1 MNLFMSRI
9 KDVSN
14 IKNFVDTIDEISS
27 DVDTNL
33 NTIKGNLTELG
44 ISSSTFNKTNL
55 INGLRNDPTI
65 APINTTDHK
74 GDVEKVDA
82 DSYVGMP
89 LNASLLKLGISGRD
103 PEDPATIITSNNN
116 SRTLTTDRTD
126 GNITTVKRWATRCAF
141 KFRSQDYG
149 YDRCVYEIPTQYLME
164 GCVGT
169 EGRHATTFSKY
180 PYPEEI
186 IMISADND
194 KNFIHFVNAQYLD
207 GHYNYYNGT
216 AYNLMIVKDRTN
228 WGVLDDAGTEFKKYI
243 SVYANNVE
251 DSLAFYIE
259 DNSGIG
265 YITFPMPDRSFGD
278 ELLNTLWDCKV
289 IWRSDAPDRDFNV
302 TVRGEYRE
310 EYVNEINPTWTQGT
324 MPSIRY
330 WQSVCYGNGKYVAV
344 ASNNSNV
351 MAYSTNGIS
360 WTQGNMPINRYWYS
374 VCYGNG
380 KFVAVSSGNNG
391 SNIMA
396 YSTDGI
402 SWTQSNMP
410 INEGWYSVCYGN
422 DKYVAISGSSV
433 MAYSTDG
440 ISWTQGNM
448 PINRYWYSVC
458 YGNGKFVAI
467 GNNTTTMAYSTDGI
481 SWTEG
486 NMPSSKNWYSVCY
499 GNDKYVAVTNGSNT
513 MAYSTDGISWTEGN
527 MPSSKNWYSVCYGND
542 KFVAI
547 ARKSN
552 TMAYSTDGI
561 SWTEGNMPSNRFWI
575 SACYG
580 NGKYVAISWGP
591 NGSNIVAYILASE
604 FDLLKFKE
612 STVSASSNQTL
623 HSVCYGDDKYVAIAN
638 GTNIMAYSTDGINWT
653 QGNMPSEQDWHSVC
667 YGNGKYVAVSYG
679 STISTTIMAYS
690 TDGISWTQ
698 GNMPSSQRWNSVCYG
713 NSRYVAI
720 AVSTN
725 IMAYSTD
732 GISWTQGTMPSNIMW
747 SSVCYGNGKYV
758 AVATNTSIMAYS
770 TDGISWTQ
778 GNMPSAMKW
787 VSVCYGNDKYVAVS
801 SLSSTTMAYSTDGIS
816 WTQGSMPSEQQWRSV
831 CYGNSKYVAIAT
843 NNSNIMA
850 YSTDGISWTQGN
862 MPSEQQWCSVCY
874 GNGKYVA
881 VANSNTKI
889 AYTLSDYLFHPLFDL
904 DKINGR
910 VVLTEESNTRLA
922 KIRDTFDNLLE
933 MSSKLIQ
940 VNHSTLTDYNNTKL
954 NLYQLPGYS
963 KSTEF
968 NTVSNSGVV
977 RKLIPWGDYYIYLGH
992 SVNTT
997 TIAALDKSLSII
1009 PDSAESTRISSNK
1022 NMYIDGITIKENTP
1036 NIISFDTVNFDI
1048 NVSGYLISYILHCSY
1063 IKDST
1068 TGEIS
1073 LDNII
1078 SDTKQHTIMYP
1089 NRICQIDNDK
1099 YLIFTDTSAALA
1111 TITEHETSGGDTVT
1125 IQENYGTKVK
1135 SSLLTHYGMVSIPN
1149 NAATIEANTNIS
1161 FSDCGDEIISSIQSG
1176 NLYSYDDQSQYS
1188 DDVTGYEAND
1198 EGKALTAF
1206 DTAVFTTNTG
1216 KDLLLRAKLKFT
1228 FTSDFTLA

>member
-1 MNLFMSRI
+1 MSRI
-9 KDVSN
+9 KNVSN
-14 IKNFVDTIDEISS
+14 IKNFVDTIDGISS
-27 DVDTNL
+27 NVDTNL

-44 ISSSTFNKTNL
+44 ISSSAFNKTNL

-89 LNASLLKLGISGRD
+89 LNASLLKLGVSGRD

-126 GNITTVKRWATRCAF
+126 GNTATVKRWATRCAF

-164 GCVGT
+164 GFVGT

-228 WGVLDDAGTEFKKYI
+228 WGVLDDSGNEFKKYI

-289 IWRSDAPDRDFNV
+289 IWRSDTPDRDFNI
-302 TVRGEYRE
+302 TVEGEYRE
-310 EYVNEINPTWTQGT
+310 EYVNEIIPTWTQGT
-324 MPSIRY
+324 LPRRVPGN
-330 WQSVCYGNGKYVAV
+330 SVCYGNGKYVAV
-344 ASNNSNV
+344 GGHSDTI
-351 MAYSTNGIS
+351 AYSTDGII
-360 WTQGNMPINRYWYS
+360 WTEGTLPISEWWNS

-380 KFVAVSSGNNG
+380 KFVAVGGIN
-391 SNIMA
+391 SNIM
-396 YSTDGI
+396 
-402 SWTQSNMP
+402 
-410 INEGWYSVCYGN
+410 V
-422 DKYVAISGSSV
+422 
-433 MAYSTDG
+433 YSTDG
-440 ISWTQGNM
+440 ISWTQGSM
-448 PINRYWYSVC
+448 PISGSWNSVC
-458 YGNGKFVAI
+458 YGNDKFVAVT
-467 GNNTTTMAYSTDGI
+467 GDTRFSTNMAYSTDGI

-486 NMPSSKNWYSVCY
+486 TMPGSEEWDSVCY
-499 GNDKYVAVTNGSNT
+499 GNSKYVAVADGPTN
-513 MAYSTDGISWTEGN
+513 
-527 MPSSKNWYSVCYGND
+527 
-542 KFVAI
+542 
-547 ARKSN
+547 
-552 TMAYSTDGI
+552 
-561 SWTEGNMPSNRFWI
+561 
-575 SACYG
+575 
-580 NGKYVAISWGP
+580 
-591 NGSNIVAYILASE
+591 
-604 FDLLKFKE
+604 
-612 STVSASSNQTL
+612 
-623 HSVCYGDDKYVAIAN
+623 
-638 GTNIMAYSTDGINWT
+638 
-653 QGNMPSEQDWHSVC
+653 
-667 YGNGKYVAVSYG
+667 
-679 STISTTIMAYS
+679 IMAYS

-698 GNMPSSQRWNSVCYG
+698 GNMPSSQRWDSVCYG

-720 AVSTN
+720 PFHISGGT

-732 GISWTQGTMPSNIMW
+732 GINWTEGNMPSSQRW
-747 SSVCYGNGKYV
+747 QSVCYGNGKFV
-758 AVATNTSIMAYS
+758 AVADS
-770 TDGISWTQ
+770 
-778 GNMPSAMKW
+778 
-787 VSVCYGNDKYVAVS
+787 
-801 SLSSTTMAYSTDGIS
+801 
-816 WTQGSMPSEQQWRSV
+816 
-831 CYGNSKYVAIAT
+831 
-843 NNSNIMA
+843 SNIMA

-862 MPSEQQWCSVCY
+862 MPSSEDWESVCYGNGKFVAVAGYSNIMAYLLDSEFELLKFKEGSVSASSSQNWMSVCYGNGKYIAVASSTNIMAYSTDGISWTQGNMPNNSYWNSVCY

-881 VANSNTKI
+881 VSRGRTNIMAYSTDGISWTEGTMPGNQEWNSVCYGKDKFVAVISGRPSNIMAYSTDGISWTQGNMPSDQSWESVCYGNGKYVAIATNRTNIMAYSTDGISWTQGNMPSNQSWMSVCYGNDKFVAVNNSSTIMAYSTDGISWTEGTMPSSSNWSEVCYGNGKYVAISGGYSTTNIMAYSTDGINWTEGNMPSSQNWMSVCYGNAKYVAVARNTNI
-889 AYTLSDYLFHPLFDL
+889 CYALSDYLFHPLFDI

-910 VVLTEESNTRLA
+910 TILTEESNTRLA

-933 MSSKLIQ
+933 MSGKLTQ
-940 VNHSTLTDYNNTKL
+940 VNHSTLTNQNNTKL
-954 NLYQLPGYS
+954 NLYQLPEYS

-968 NTVSNSGVV
+968 NIEPNGVLY
-977 RKLIPWGDYYIYLGH
+977 KLIPWGDYYICIA
-992 SVNTT
+992 TT
-997 TIAALDKSLSII
+997 ETNYTIKILDKSLSSTI
-1009 PDSAESTRISSNK
+1009 DSYSNSHLSGITSIYLGGTTITESTPYRISFSIIIFYNGT
-1022 NMYIDGITIKENTP
+1022 DGQYRWNRIYNT
-1036 NIISFDTVNFDI
+1036 FV
-1048 NVSGYLISYILHCSY
+1048 
-1063 IKDST
+1063 KDPE
-1068 TGEIS
+1068 TGEITRDTGNS
-1073 LDNII
+1073 GSTDGLVNNTKII
-1078 SDTKQHTIMYP
+1078 
-1089 NRICQIDNDK
+1089 NAVCQIANDK
-1099 YLIFTDTSAALA
+1099 YLVFTDTGVDLA
-1111 TITEHETSGGDTVT
+1111 TIGDTVT

-1161 FSDCGDEIISSIQSG
+1161 FSDCGDVILGSIQDG
-1176 NLYSYDDQSQYS
+1176 NLYSYDDQTQYS

-1198 EGKALTAF
+1198 EGKALAAF
-1206 DTAVFTTNTG
+1206 DTGVFTTSTG

>member
-1 MNLFMSRI
+1 MSRI

-44 ISSSTFNKTNL
+44 ISSSAFNKTNL

-74 GDVEKVDA
+74 GDVEKVDGNNF
-82 DSYVGMP
+82 YVGMP
-89 LNASLLKLGISGRD
+89 LNASLLKRGVSGRD
-103 PEDPATIITSNNN
+103 PEDPATTITSNNN

-126 GNITTVKRWATRCAF
+126 GNTTTVKRWATRCAF

-289 IWRSDAPDRDFNV
+289 IWRSDAPNRDFNV
-302 TVRGEYRE
+302 TVEGEYRE
-310 EYVNEINPTWTQGT
+310 EYVNEIDPTWSQGT
-324 MPSIRY
+324 MPSNQQWR
-330 WQSVCYGNGKYVAV
+330 
-344 ASNNSNV
+344 
-351 MAYSTNGIS
+351 
-360 WTQGNMPINRYWYS
+360 
-374 VCYGNG
+374 
-380 KFVAVSSGNNG
+380 
-391 SNIMA
+391 
-396 YSTDGI
+396 
-402 SWTQSNMP
+402 
-410 INEGWYSVCYGN
+410 SVCYGN
-422 DKYVAISGSSV
+422 DKFIAVAYNSNT

-448 PINRYWYSVC
+448 PSNQQWTLVC
-458 YGNGKFVAI
+458 YGNGKFVAVAQST
-467 GNNTTTMAYSTDGI
+467 NNIAYSTDGI

-486 NMPSSKNWYSVCY
+486 HMPSDQNWYSVCY
-499 GNDKYVAVTNGSNT
+499 GNDKFVAVAGSIRITNIMAYSTDGISWTRGNMPSSQDWSSVCYGNGKFVAVAYNSNIMAYSFDGISWTQSNMPSSQDWSSVCYGNDKFVAVAYNTNT

-527 MPSSKNWYSVCYGND
+527 MPSSRHWSSVCYGNGKFVAVAYNSNIMAYSFDGINWTQGNMPSDQNWYSVCYGND
-542 KFVAI
+542 KFVAVGNFNI
-547 ARKSN
+547 
-552 TMAYSTDGI
+552 MAYLPD
-561 SWTEGNMPSNRFWI
+561 
-575 SACYG
+575 
-580 NGKYVAISWGP
+580 
-591 NGSNIVAYILASE
+591 SE
-604 FDLLKFKE
+604 FEPLKFKE
-612 STVSASSNQTL
+612 SSVSASGSK
-623 HSVCYGDDKYVAIAN
+623 SW
-638 GTNIMAYSTDGINWT
+638 S
-653 QGNMPSEQDWHSVC
+653 SVC
-667 YGNGKYVAVSYG
+667 YGNGKFVAVG
-679 STISTTIMAYS
+679 NNTTMAYS

-698 GNMPSSQRWNSVCYG
+698 GNMPNSQNWNSVCYG
-713 NSRYVAI
+713 NGKYVA
-720 AVSTN
+720 VCNSN
-725 IMAYSTD
+725 IMAYSFD
-732 GISWTQGTMPSNIMW
+732 GVTWNQGNMPSTLNW
-747 SSVCYGNGKYV
+747 FSVCYGNGKYV
-758 AVATNTSIMAYS
+758 AVAYGNGTIAYS

-778 GNMPSAMKW
+778 GNMPNSQNWK
-787 VSVCYGNDKYVAVS
+787 SVCYGNSKFVAVVYGNG
-801 SLSSTTMAYSTDGIS
+801 TMAYSTDGIS
-816 WTQGSMPSEQQWRSV
+816 WSQGNMPSNQRWQSI
-831 CYGNSKYVAIAT
+831 CYGNDKFVAIAYGNT
-843 NNSNIMA
+843 TIMA
-850 YSTDGISWTQGN
+850 YSTDGINWTQGTL
-862 MPSEQQWCSVCY
+862 PRSLWWQSVCY

-881 VANSNTKI
+881 VANDSNIMVYSIDGISWTQGNMPSSAYWSAVCYGNGKFVAIASNSKI
-889 AYTLSDYLFHPLFDL
+889 AYALSDYLFHPLFDL

-922 KIRDTFDNLLE
+922 RIRDTFDNFLE
-933 MSSKLIQ
+933 MSAKLTQ
-940 VNHSTLTDYNNTKL
+940 VNYSTLTDYNNSKL
-954 NLYQLPGYS
+954 NLYQLPEYNKYLSVPG
-963 KSTEF
+963 F
-968 NTVSNSGVV
+968 GGGMD
-977 RKLIPWGDYYIYLGH
+977 KLISWNDYYIYLGYNPNENGL
-992 SVNTT
+992 NTT
-997 TIAALDKSLSII
+997 VLNKSLSIALDASI
-1009 PDSAESTRISSNK
+1009 YPTDFNTDTDCV
-1022 NMYIDGITIKENTP
+1022 YFGGITINENTP
-1036 NIISFDTVNFDI
+1036 TKFSFDFIEFGNNI
-1048 NVSGYLISYILHCSY
+1048 NGQWEYNVIHITYA
-1063 IKDST
+1063 KDSE
-1068 TGEIS
+1068 TGELTYS
-1073 LDNII
+1073 LLPAPDR
-1078 SDTKQHTIMYP
+1078 DTVSTKVITGA
-1089 NRICQIDNDK
+1089 CQITNDK
-1099 YLIFTDTSAALA
+1099 YLVFSDTSADLV
-1111 TITEHETSGGDTVT
+1111 TVGDTVT
-1125 IQENYGTKVK
+1125 VQQNYGTKVK

-1161 FSDCGDEIISSIQSG
+1161 FSDCGDEILGSIQSG
-1176 NLYSYDDQSQYS
+1176 NLYSYDDQSRYS

-1206 DTAVFTTNTG
+1206 DTGVFTTSTG

>member
-1 MNLFMSRI
+1 MSRI

-44 ISSSTFNKTNL
+44 ISSSAFNKTNL

-89 LNASLLKLGISGRD
+89 LNASLLKLGVSGRD
-103 PEDPATIITSNNN
+103 PEDPATTITSNNN
-116 SRTLTTDRTD
+116 SRTLTTDRKDQDTSV
-126 GNITTVKRWATRCAF
+126 VKRWATRCAF

-251 DSLAFYIE
+251 NSLAFYIE
-259 DNSGIG
+259 DSSGIG

-302 TVRGEYRE
+302 TVEGEYRE
-310 EYVNEINPTWTQGT
+310 EYVNEINWTEGT
-324 MPSIRY
+324 MPSSQS

-344 ASNNSNV
+344 AG
-351 MAYSTNGIS
+351 T
-360 WTQGNMPINRYWYS
+360 T
-374 VCYGNG
+374 
-380 KFVAVSSGNNG
+380 
-391 SNIMA
+391 NIMA

-402 SWTQSNMP
+402 SWTEGNMP
-410 INEGWYSVCYGN
+410 IKQAWNSVCYGN
-422 DKYVAISGSSV
+422 GKFVAISDRAASSNVMAYSTDGISWTRGTLPSSEDWTSLCYGNGKYVAIAYGSNVMAYSTDGISWIQGTMPISEDWTSLCYGNGKYVAIARGRANNV

-440 ISWTQGNM
+440 ISWTQGRM
-448 PINRYWYSVC
+448 PSEDYWNSAC
-458 YGNGKFVAI
+458 YGNGKYVAI
-467 GNNTTTMAYSTDGI
+467 TYDTMAYSTDGI

-486 NMPSSKNWYSVCY
+486 NMPSSKQWYSVCY
-499 GNDKYVAVTNGSNT
+499 GNG
-513 MAYSTDGISWTEGN
+513 
-527 MPSSKNWYSVCYGND
+527 
-542 KFVAI
+542 KFVAV
-547 ARKSN
+547 AKPSN
-552 TMAYSTDGI
+552 IFAYSTDGI
-561 SWTEGNMPSNRFWI
+561 SWTEGNMPSNKYWE
-575 SACYG
+575 SVCYG
-580 NGKYVAISWGP
+580 NDKYVAVASGTT
-591 NGSNIVAYILASE
+591 NIMAYILDSD
-604 FDLLKFKE
+604 FSLLKFKE
-612 STVSASSNQTL
+612 SSVSVSGSL
-623 HSVCYGDDKYVAIAN
+623 EWYSVCYGNDKFVAVATYSSN
-638 GTNIMAYSTDGINWT
+638 MAYSTDGISWT
-653 QGNMPSEQDWHSVC
+653 EGTMPSSVSWSSVC
-667 YGNGKYVAVSYG
+667 YGNGKYVAVARNTNTMAYSTDGIKWTEGNMPSSQEWLSICYG
-679 STISTTIMAYS
+679 NDKFVAIIYNSNIMAYS
-690 TDGISWTQ
+690 TDGISWTEGTMPSKQNWRSLCYGNGKFIATSNATAMAYSTDGIKWTQ
-698 GNMPSSQRWNSVCYG
+698 GNMPSSQIWYSVCYG
-713 NSRYVAI
+713 NNKYVAI
-720 AVSTN
+720 TQNTN
-725 IMAYSTD
+725 IMAYSTDGISWTEGTMPSKQNWRSLCYGNGKFIATSNATAMAYSTD
-732 GISWTQGTMPSNIMW
+732 GISWTQGTMPSR
-747 SSVCYGNGKYV
+747 
-758 AVATNTSIMAYS
+758 
-770 TDGISWTQ
+770 
-778 GNMPSAMKW
+778 
-787 VSVCYGNDKYVAVS
+787 
-801 SLSSTTMAYSTDGIS
+801 
-816 WTQGSMPSEQQWRSV
+816 QQWRSV
-831 CYGNSKYVAIAT
+831 CYGN
-843 NNSNIMA
+843 
-850 YSTDGISWTQGN
+850 
-862 MPSEQQWCSVCY
+862 
-874 GNGKYVA
+874 GKYIA
-881 VANSNTKI
+881 VGGNTKI

-910 VVLTEESNTRLA
+910 VVLTEEYNTRLA

-933 MSSKLIQ
+933 ISSKLTQ
-940 VNHSTLTDYNNTKL
+940 VNHSTLTDYNNSKL
-954 NLYQLPGYS
+954 NLYQLPGYN

-968 NTVSNSGVV
+968 NIEPNGVLY
-977 RKLIPWGDYYIYLGH
+977 KLISWSDCYICIASTELNY
-992 SVNTT
+992 
-997 TIAALDKSLSII
+997 TIKILDKSLSSTI
-1009 PDSAESTRISSNK
+1009 DSYSYSHLSDITSIYLGGTTITESTPYRISFSIIIFYNGTDGQYRWNK
-1022 NMYIDGITIKENTP
+1022 IYNTFVKDPETGGITR
-1036 NIISFDTVNFDI
+1036 DTGNSGSTDGLVNSTKTI
-1048 NVSGYLISYILHCSY
+1048 NAV
-1063 IKDST
+1063 
-1068 TGEIS
+1068 
-1073 LDNII
+1073 
-1078 SDTKQHTIMYP
+1078 
-1089 NRICQIDNDK
+1089 CQIANDK
-1099 YLIFTDTSAALA
+1099 YLVFTDTGADLA
-1111 TITEHETSGGDTVT
+1111 TIGDTVT

-1161 FSDCGDEIISSIQSG
+1161 FSNCGDEIFSSIQSG
-1176 NLYSYDDQSQYS
+1176 NLHSYDDQTQYS

-1198 EGKALTAF
+1198 KGKALTAF
-1206 DTAVFTTNTG
+1206 DTGVFTTSTG

>member
-1 MNLFMSRI
+1 MNLFMSSI

-65 APINTTDHK
+65 APINTTDNK

-89 LNASLLKLGISGRD
+89 LNASLLKLGVSGRD
-103 PEDPATIITSNNN
+103 PEDPATIITSDNN

-126 GNITTVKRWATRCAF
+126 GNTTTVKRWATRCAF

-164 GCVGT
+164 GFVGT

-289 IWRSDAPDRDFNV
+289 IWRSDTPDRDFNIRV
-302 TVRGEYRE
+302 EGEYRE
-310 EYVNEINPTWTQGT
+310 EYINEITCKANMPSSQRWQSVCYGNGKFVAVASYTTTMAYSTDGINWTQGN
-324 MPSIRY
+324 MPSSKS
-330 WQSVCYGNGKYVAV
+330 WNSVCYGNGKYVAV
-344 ASNNSNV
+344 ANTFNS
-351 MAYSTNGIS
+351 TD
-360 WTQGNMPINRYWYS
+360 
-374 VCYGNG
+374 
-380 KFVAVSSGNNG
+380 
-391 SNIMA
+391 IMA

-402 SWTQSNMP
+402 SWTQGTLPSRA
-410 INEGWYSVCYGN
+410 WYSVCYGN
-422 DKYVAISGSSV
+422 DKYVVISFG
-433 MAYSTDG
+433 G
-440 ISWTQGNM
+440 ITSN
-448 PINRYWYSVC
+448 I
-458 YGNGKFVAI
+458 
-467 GNNTTTMAYSTDGI
+467 MAYSTDGI

-486 NMPSSKNWYSVCY
+486 NMPSKKDWRSVCYGNGKFVAVAWKTTTMAYSADGISWTEGTMPIDAAWHSVCYGNGKYVAINQYINNSNPSNIMAYSTDGISWNEGTMPSSKNWNSVCY
-499 GNDKYVAVTNGSNT
+499 GNDKFVAISGSNNT
-513 MAYSTDGISWTEGN
+513 MAYSTDGISWTEGG
-527 MPSSKNWYSVCYGND
+527 MPDSGWQSV
-542 KFVAI
+542 
-547 ARKSN
+547 
-552 TMAYSTDGI
+552 
-561 SWTEGNMPSNRFWI
+561 
-575 SACYG
+575 CYG
-580 NGKYVAISWGP
+580 NGKYVAVAY
-591 NGSNIVAYILASE
+591 NSNIMAYLPDSGFE
-604 FDLLKFKE
+604 LLKFKE
-612 STVSASSNQTL
+612 SITSTSIAKTL
-623 HSVCYGDDKYVAIAN
+623 QSVCYGNDKYVAVAEN
-638 GTNIMAYSTDGINWT
+638 TNIMAYSTDGINWT
-653 QGNMPSEQDWHSVC
+653 VSNMPSSQRWTSVCYGNDKFVAIINSIKSNIMAYSTDGISWIEGNMPIIREWNSVCYGNGKYVAVGSHSSNMVYSTDGISWTEGTLPSDQQWHSVC
-667 YGNGKYVAVSYG
+667 YGNGKYVAVAEN
-679 STISTTIMAYS
+679 TNIMAYS

-698 GNMPSSQRWNSVCYG
+698 GNMPSSQYWE
-713 NSRYVAI
+713 
-720 AVSTN
+720 
-725 IMAYSTD
+725 
-732 GISWTQGTMPSNIMW
+732 
-747 SSVCYGNGKYV
+747 SVCYGNGKYV
-758 AVATNTSIMAYS
+758 AVAYDSNIFAYS

-778 GNMPSAMKW
+778 GNMPSSQEW
-787 VSVCYGNDKYVAVS
+787 HSVCYGNDKFVAVVR
-801 SLSSTTMAYSTDGIS
+801 SLFVPG
-816 WTQGSMPSEQQWRSV
+816 
-831 CYGNSKYVAIAT
+831 
-843 NNSNIMA
+843 SNIMA

-862 MPSEQQWCSVCY
+862 LPSSQKWSSVCY
-874 GNGKYVA
+874 GNGKYV
-881 VANSNTKI
+881 VVDNTI
-889 AYTLSDYLFHPLFDL
+889 QICYALSDYLFHPLFDL

-910 VVLTEESNTRLA
+910 VVLIEEYNTRLA

-933 MSSKLIQ
+933 MSSKLTQI
-940 VNHSTLTDYNNTKL
+940 NHSTLTDYNNSKL
-954 NLYQLPGYS
+954 NLYQLPGYN

-968 NTVSNSGVV
+968 NIEPNGILY
-977 RKLIPWGDYYIYLGH
+977 KLIPWGDYYICIA
-992 SVNTT
+992 NTET
-997 TIAALDKSLSII
+997 NYTIKILDKSLSSTI
-1009 PDSAESTRISSNK
+1009 DSYSNSHLS
-1022 NMYIDGITIKENTP
+1022 GITSMYLGGTTITENTP
-1036 NIISFDTVNFDI
+1036 YRISFSIIIFYNGTEGQYRWNKIYNTFV
-1048 NVSGYLISYILHCSY
+1048 
-1063 IKDST
+1063 KDPE
-1068 TGEIS
+1068 TGEITR
-1073 LDNII
+1073 
-1078 SDTKQHTIMYP
+1078 DTGNSGSTDGLVASAKTI
-1089 NRICQIDNDK
+1089 NTVCQIANDK
-1099 YLIFTDTSAALA
+1099 YLVFTDTGADLA
-1111 TITEHETSGGDTVT
+1111 TIGDTVT

-1161 FSDCGDEIISSIQSG
+1161 FSDCGDEILGSIQSG
-1176 NLYSYDDQSQYS
+1176 NLYSYDDQTQYS

-1198 EGKALTAF
+1198 KGKALTAF
-1206 DTAVFTTNTG
+1206 DTGVFTTSTG

>member
-1 MNLFMSRI
+1 MSRI

-14 IKNFVDTIDEISS
+14 IKNFVDTVDGISS

-44 ISSSTFNKTNL
+44 ISSSAFNKTNL

-65 APINTTDHK
+65 APINTTDNK
-74 GDVEKVDA
+74 GDVEKISGNDY
-82 DSYVGMP
+82 YVGMP
-89 LNASLLKLGISGRD
+89 LNASLLKLGVSGRD
-103 PEDPATIITSNNN
+103 PEDPATTITSNNN

-126 GNITTVKRWATRCAF
+126 GIITTVKRWATRCAF

-207 GHYNYYNGT
+207 GHYNYYNGN

-228 WGVLDDAGTEFKKYI
+228 WGVLNDAGTEFKKYI

-259 DNSGIG
+259 DSSGTG

-289 IWRSDAPDRDFNV
+289 IWRGDAPDRDFNI
-302 TVRGEYRE
+302 TVEGEYRE

-324 MPSIRY
+324 MPSSQWWR
-330 WQSVCYGNGKYVAV
+330 
-344 ASNNSNV
+344 
-351 MAYSTNGIS
+351 
-360 WTQGNMPINRYWYS
+360 P

-380 KFVAVSSGNNG
+380 KFVAIADESNVMAYSTDGINWTQGTMPSSEAWRSVCYGKGKYVAVFDGG

-402 SWTQSNMP
+402 TWTQGNMPSYGLWISVCYGNGKFVAISINTGTMAYSTNGINWTQGNMP
-410 INEGWYSVCYGN
+410 IGTTSWYSVCYGN
-422 DKYVAISGSSV
+422 DKYVAIAINSNIMAYSTDGISWIKGNMPSSQQWYSVCYGNGKYVAVGSGTNGSNTNIMAYSTNGINWIQSNMPSSHQWYSV
-433 MAYSTDG
+433 CYGNGKYVAISYNSNIMAYSTDG

-448 PINRYWYSVC
+448 PSNQRWYSVC
-458 YGNGKFVAI
+458 YGNGKFVAVARTRNSNI
-467 GNNTTTMAYSTDGI
+467 MAYLPDSEFDLLKFKESI
-481 SWTEG
+481 VSV
-486 NMPSSKNWYSVCY
+486 SSNQILQSVCY
-499 GNDKYVAVTNGSNT
+499 GNDKYVAV
-513 MAYSTDGISWTEGN
+513 
-527 MPSSKNWYSVCYGND
+527 
-542 KFVAI
+542 AI
-547 ARKSN
+547 NS
-552 TMAYSTDGI
+552 
-561 SWTEGNMPSNRFWI
+561 
-575 SACYG
+575 
-580 NGKYVAISWGP
+580 
-591 NGSNIVAYILASE
+591 
-604 FDLLKFKE
+604 
-612 STVSASSNQTL
+612 
-623 HSVCYGDDKYVAIAN
+623 
-638 GTNIMAYSTDGINWT
+638 NIMAYSIDGINWT
-653 QGNMPSEQDWHSVC
+653 QGTLPSSENWNSVC
-667 YGNGKYVAVSYG
+667 YGNGKYVAVAN
-679 STISTTIMAYS
+679 TTNIMAYS

-698 GNMPSSQRWNSVCYG
+698 GNMPSSQRWYSVCYG
-713 NSRYVAI
+713 NNKYVAV
-720 AVSTN
+720 AQVTN

-732 GISWTQGTMPSNIMW
+732 GISWTEGTMPISENWI
-747 SSVCYGNGKYV
+747 SVCYGNGKYV
-758 AVATNTSIMAYS
+758 AIIHSNT
-770 TDGISWTQ
+770 
-778 GNMPSAMKW
+778 
-787 VSVCYGNDKYVAVS
+787 
-801 SLSSTTMAYSTDGIS
+801 TTMAYSTDGIS
-816 WTQGSMPSEQQWRSV
+816 WTEGNMPDNHHWISV
-831 CYGNSKYVAIAT
+831 CYGNGKFVAIAGP
-843 NNSNIMA
+843 SNIMV
-850 YSTDGISWTQGN
+850 YSTDGISWTQGT
-862 MPSEQQWCSVCY
+862 MPRNQQWRSVCY

-881 VANSNTKI
+881 VSYDYSNIMAYSTDGVDWTQGAMPSDQPWYLVCYGNGKYVAVGSNTKI
-889 AYTLSDYLFHPLFDL
+889 CYALSDYLFHPLFDF

-933 MSSKLIQ
+933 MSAKITQ
-940 VNHSTLTDYNNTKL
+940 VNYSTLTDYNNSKL
-954 NLYQLPGYS
+954 NLYQLPGYN

-968 NTVSNSGVV
+968 NIEPSGILY
-977 RKLIPWGDYYIYLGH
+977 RLIPWGDYYIYIA
-992 SVNTT
+992 NTET
-997 TIAALDKSLSII
+997 KYTIKILDKSLSSTI
-1009 PDSAESTRISSNK
+1009 DSYSNSHLSGITSI
-1022 NMYIDGITIKENTP
+1022 YLGGITITENTP
-1036 NIISFDTVNFDI
+1036 YRISFSIIIFYNGTEGQYRWNKIYNTFV
-1048 NVSGYLISYILHCSY
+1048 
-1063 IKDST
+1063 KDPE
-1068 TGEIS
+1068 TGEITRDTGNS
-1073 LDNII
+1073 GS
-1078 SDTKQHTIMYP
+1078 SDGLVNSTKTI
-1089 NRICQIDNDK
+1089 NAVCQIANDK
-1099 YLIFTDTSAALA
+1099 YLVFTDTGADLA
-1111 TITEHETSGGDTVT
+1111 TVGDTVI

-1161 FSDCGDEIISSIQSG
+1161 FSDCGDEILSSIQSG
-1176 NLYSYDDQSQYS
+1176 NLYSYDDQTQYS

-1206 DTAVFTTNTG
+1206 DTGVFTTSTG

>member
-1 MNLFMSRI
+1 MSRI

-14 IKNFVDTIDEISS
+14 IKNFVDTIDGISS

-44 ISSSTFNKTNL
+44 ISSSAFNKTNL
-55 INGLRNDPTI
+55 INGLRSDPTI

-89 LNASLLKLGISGRD
+89 LNASLLKLGVSGRD
-103 PEDPATIITSNNN
+103 PEDPATIITSDNN

-126 GNITTVKRWATRCAF
+126 GNTTIVKRWATRCAF

-164 GCVGT
+164 GFVGT
-169 EGRHATTFSKY
+169 EGRHTTTFSKY

-228 WGVLDDAGTEFKKYI
+228 WGVLDDSGNEFKKYV
-243 SVYANNVE
+243 SVYANNIE

-302 TVRGEYRE
+302 TVEGEYRE
-310 EYVNEINPTWTQGT
+310 EYVNEINCTQGT
-324 MPSIRY
+324 MPISEDWMSVCYGNDKFVAIAQMTTTMAYSTNGISWTQSSNMPSSRD
-330 WQSVCYGNGKYVAV
+330 WRSVCYGNGKYVAV
-344 ASNNSNV
+344 ANNRDI
-351 MAYSTNGIS
+351 MAYSTNGIN
-360 WTQGNMPINRYWYS
+360 WTQGNMPSRQGWWS

-380 KFVAVSSGNNG
+380 KFVAVAQSTNIMAYSTNGINWTQGNMPSSQEWQSVCYGNSKFVAVATSN

-396 YSTDGI
+396 YSTNGI
-402 SWTQSNMP
+402 NWTQGNMP
-410 INEGWYSVCYGN
+410 SKLDWYSVCYGN
-422 DKYVAISGSSV
+422 GKYVAVGRFSNIMAYSTNGINWTQGNMPSDDYWYSICYGNDKFV
-433 MAYSTDG
+433 AVAWLSNTMAYSTDG

-448 PINRYWYSVC
+448 PDSEYW
-458 YGNGKFVAI
+458 
-467 GNNTTTMAYSTDGI
+467 T
-481 SWTEG
+481 
-486 NMPSSKNWYSVCY
+486 SVCY
-499 GNDKYVAVTNGSNT
+499 GNDKYVAIAYNSNV
-513 MAYSTDGISWTEGN
+513 M
-527 MPSSKNWYSVCYGND
+527 
-542 KFVAI
+542 
-547 ARKSN
+547 
-552 TMAYSTDGI
+552 
-561 SWTEGNMPSNRFWI
+561 
-575 SACYG
+575 
-580 NGKYVAISWGP
+580 
-591 NGSNIVAYILASE
+591 AYILDSE
-604 FDLLKFKE
+604 FEPLKFKE
-612 STVSASSNQTL
+612 SSVSASSSQEW
-623 HSVCYGDDKYVAIAN
+623 V
-638 GTNIMAYSTDGINWT
+638 
-653 QGNMPSEQDWHSVC
+653 SVC
-667 YGNGKYVAVSYG
+667 YGNGKYVAVSHGSNTIAYSTDGISWNEGNMPSDQYWVSVCYG
-679 STISTTIMAYS
+679 NGKYVAIADSTTIMAYS

-698 GNMPSSQRWNSVCYG
+698 GNMPSSQPWY
-713 NSRYVAI
+713 
-720 AVSTN
+720 
-725 IMAYSTD
+725 
-732 GISWTQGTMPSNIMW
+732 
-747 SSVCYGNGKYV
+747 SVCYGNGKFV
-758 AVATNTSIMAYS
+758 AVANA
-770 TDGISWTQ
+770 
-778 GNMPSAMKW
+778 
-787 VSVCYGNDKYVAVS
+787 
-801 SLSSTTMAYSTDGIS
+801 
-816 WTQGSMPSEQQWRSV
+816 
-831 CYGNSKYVAIAT
+831 
-843 NNSNIMA
+843 SNIMA

-862 MPSEQQWCSVCY
+862 MPSSENWNSVCY

-881 VANSNTKI
+881 VADSATMAYSTDGISWTEGNMSSSRVWQSICYGNDKYVAIAGGSRNINIMAYSTNGINWTQGNIPSSQRWISVCYGNGKYVAVADNTNI
-889 AYTLSDYLFHPLFDL
+889 MAYSTNGINWTSGTIPSSQFWRSVCYGNGKYVAVARSTDIMAYALSDYLFHPLFDL

-910 VVLTEESNTRLA
+910 AVLTEESNTRLA

-933 MSSKLIQ
+933 MGAKLTQ

-968 NTVSNSGVV
+968 NIEPNGVLY
-977 RKLIPWGDYYIYLGH
+977 RLIPWGDCYICIA
-992 SVNTT
+992 NTET
-997 TIAALDKSLSII
+997 NYTIKILDKSLSSTI
-1009 PDSAESTRISSNK
+1009 DSYSNSHLS
-1022 NMYIDGITIKENTP
+1022 GITSIYLGGTTITENTP
-1036 NIISFDTVNFDI
+1036 YRFSFSIIIFYNGTDGQYRWNRIYNTFV
-1048 NVSGYLISYILHCSY
+1048 
-1063 IKDST
+1063 KDPE
-1068 TGEIS
+1068 TGEITR
-1073 LDNII
+1073 
-1078 SDTKQHTIMYP
+1078 DTGNSGSIDGLVASTKTI
-1089 NRICQIDNDK
+1089 NAVCQIANDK
-1099 YLIFTDTSAALA
+1099 YLVFTDTGADLA
-1111 TITEHETSGGDTVT
+1111 TVGDTVT

-1161 FSDCGDEIISSIQSG
+1161 FSDCGDEIFSSIQSG
-1176 NLYSYDDQSQYS
+1176 NLYSYDNQSQYS

-1206 DTAVFTTNTG
+1206 DTGVFTTSTG

>member
-1 MNLFMSRI
+1 MSRI

-44 ISSSTFNKTNL
+44 ISSSAFNKTNL

-89 LNASLLKLGISGRD
+89 LNASLLKLGVSGRD
-103 PEDPATIITSNNN
+103 PEDPATTITSNNN

-126 GNITTVKRWATRCAF
+126 GNTTTVKRWATRCAF

-164 GCVGT
+164 GFVGT

-259 DNSGIG
+259 DSSGIG
-265 YITFPMPDRSFGD
+265 YITFPMPDRSFGE
-278 ELLNTLWDCKV
+278 ELLNTLWDCKI
-289 IWRSDAPDRDFNV
+289 IWRSDASDRDFNI
-302 TVRGEYRE
+302 TVEGEYRE
-310 EYVNEINPTWTQGT
+310 EYVNEITWTESNMSSSQYWSSVCYGNDKFVAVSSNSSNIMAYSSDGISWTQGT
-324 MPSIRY
+324 MPSEQRWDSVCYGNNKYVSVVNNSNIMAYSTDGISWTQGTMSSRQIWY
-330 WQSVCYGNGKYVAV
+330 SVCYGNDKFVAVASGTTNMAYSSDGISWTKGTMPSNQTWYSVCYGNGKYVAV
-344 ASNNSNV
+344 A
-351 MAYSTNGIS
+351 
-360 WTQGNMPINRYWYS
+360 R
-374 VCYGNG
+374 
-380 KFVAVSSGNNG
+380 G

-402 SWTQSNMP
+402 SWTQGTLPNSQL
-410 INEGWYSVCYGN
+410 W
-422 DKYVAISGSSV
+422 
-433 MAYSTDG
+433 
-440 ISWTQGNM
+440 Q
-448 PINRYWYSVC
+448 SVC
-458 YGNGKFVAI
+458 YGNGKFVAVVGGYGGSNI
-467 GNNTTTMAYSTDGI
+467 MAYSTDGI
-481 SWTEG
+481 SW
-486 NMPSSKNWYSVCY
+486 SQ
-499 GNDKYVAVTNGSNT
+499 
-513 MAYSTDGISWTEGN
+513 
-527 MPSSKNWYSVCYGND
+527 
-542 KFVAI
+542 
-547 ARKSN
+547 
-552 TMAYSTDGI
+552 
-561 SWTEGNMPSNRFWI
+561 GNMPSNQEW
-575 SACYG
+575 
-580 NGKYVAISWGP
+580 N
-591 NGSNIVAYILASE
+591 
-604 FDLLKFKE
+604 
-612 STVSASSNQTL
+612 
-623 HSVCYGDDKYVAIAN
+623 
-638 GTNIMAYSTDGINWT
+638 
-653 QGNMPSEQDWHSVC
+653 SVC
-667 YGNGKYVAVSYG
+667 YGNGKYVA
-679 STISTTIMAYS
+679 IANNTTIMAYS

-698 GNMPSSQRWNSVCYG
+698 GNMPSNRDWESVCYG
-713 NSRYVAI
+713 NDKFVAIGWDTDAMAYIPDSEFTSLKFKESRAGVALDGQTLQSVCYGNCKYVAI
-720 AVSTN
+720 TN
-725 IMAYSTD
+725 NSRDMFYSTD
-732 GISWTQGTMPSNIMW
+732 GISWTQGNMSSSTTWTSVCYGNGKFVAICGSNIMAYSTDGINWTKDTMPSDQDWQSVCYGDGKYVAVSSVNIMAYSTDGINWTQGNMPSVGW

-758 AVATNTSIMAYS
+758 AVAYNFATMAYSTDGISWTEGYIPDSGWQSVCYGNGKYVAICSSNIMAYS
-770 TDGISWTQ
+770 TDGISWTE
-778 GNMPSAMKW
+778 GTMPSGQYWA
-787 VSVCYGNDKYVAVS
+787 SVCYGNGKYVAVS
-801 SLSSTTMAYSTDGIS
+801 HGGGLN
-816 WTQGSMPSEQQWRSV
+816 P
-831 CYGNSKYVAIAT
+831 
-843 NNSNIMA
+843 SNIMA

-862 MPSEQQWCSVCY
+862 MSSSTTWTSVCY
-874 GNGKYVA
+874 GDGKYVA
-881 VANSNTKI
+881 VGGNTKI
-889 AYTLSDYLFHPLFDL
+889 AYALSDYLFHPLFNL
-904 DKINGR
+904 NKINGR

-933 MSSKLIQ
+933 MSAKLTQ

-968 NTVSNSGVV
+968 NIEPDGVLY
-977 RKLIPWGDYYIYLGH
+977 KLIPWGDYYIC
-992 SVNTT
+992 
-997 TIAALDKSLSII
+997 IATSGINCIIKILDKSLSTSIASYPNSRASGI
-1009 PDSAESTRISSNK
+1009 LSI
-1022 NMYIDGITIKENTP
+1022 YLGGITITENTP
-1036 NIISFDTVNFDI
+1036 YRISFSIIIFYNNED
-1048 NVSGYLISYILHCSY
+1048 GYYRWNKIYNTFA
-1063 IKDST
+1063 KDPE
-1068 TGEIS
+1068 TGEITRDTGNS
-1073 LDNII
+1073 GS
-1078 SDTKQHTIMYP
+1078 SDGMA
-1089 NRICQIDNDK
+1089 NRIKINAVCQITNDK
-1099 YLIFTDTSAALA
+1099 YLVFTDTGADLA
-1111 TITEHETSGGDTVT
+1111 TVSDTVT

-1161 FSDCGDEIISSIQSG
+1161 FSDCGDEIFSSIQSG
-1176 NLYSYDDQSQYS
+1176 NLYSYDDQTQYS

-1206 DTAVFTTNTG
+1206 DTGVFTTSTG

>member
-1 MNLFMSRI
+1 MSRI

-89 LNASLLKLGISGRD
+89 LNASLLKLGVSGRD
-103 PEDPATIITSNNN
+103 PEDPATTITSNNN

-126 GNITTVKRWATRCAF
+126 GNTTTIKRWATRCAF

-169 EGRHATTFSKY
+169 ESRHATTFSKY

-289 IWRSDAPDRDFNV
+289 IWRSDAPDRDFNI
-302 TVRGEYRE
+302 TVEGEYRE
-310 EYVNEINPTWTQGT
+310 EYVNEIDPTWSQGT
-324 MPSIRY
+324 MPSKQD
-330 WQSVCYGNGKYVAV
+330 WS
-344 ASNNSNV
+344 
-351 MAYSTNGIS
+351 
-360 WTQGNMPINRYWYS
+360 S

-380 KFVAVSSGNNG
+380 KFVAVSGGNNR

-402 SWTQSNMP
+402 
-410 INEGWYSVCYGN
+410 I
-422 DKYVAISGSSV
+422 
-433 MAYSTDG
+433 
-440 ISWTQGNM
+440 WTQGNM
-448 PINRYWYSVC
+448 PSSQEWQSVCYGNGKFVAVADNIFDNTTVAYSTNGINWTQGTMPSKQDWSSVC

-467 GNNTTTMAYSTDGI
+467 ARSVTTNIMAYSTDGIIWTQGNMPNSQYWQSVCYGNGKFVAIANRTTTMAYSTDGI

-486 NMPSSKNWYSVCY
+486 NLPSDQYWY
-499 GNDKYVAVTNGSNT
+499 
-513 MAYSTDGISWTEGN
+513 
-527 MPSSKNWYSVCYGND
+527 
-542 KFVAI
+542 
-547 ARKSN
+547 
-552 TMAYSTDGI
+552 
-561 SWTEGNMPSNRFWI
+561 
-575 SACYG
+575 
-580 NGKYVAISWGP
+580 
-591 NGSNIVAYILASE
+591 
-604 FDLLKFKE
+604 
-612 STVSASSNQTL
+612 
-623 HSVCYGDDKYVAIAN
+623 
-638 GTNIMAYSTDGINWT
+638 
-653 QGNMPSEQDWHSVC
+653 SVC
-667 YGNGKYVAVSYG
+667 YGNGKYVAVASN
-679 STISTTIMAYS
+679 TNIMAYS

-698 GNMPSSQRWNSVCYG
+698 GNMPSN
-713 NSRYVAI
+713 
-720 AVSTN
+720 
-725 IMAYSTD
+725 
-732 GISWTQGTMPSNIMW
+732 QGW
-747 SSVCYGNGKYV
+747 RSVCYGNGKYV
-758 AVATNTSIMAYS
+758 AVATDIMAYS
-770 TDGISWTQ
+770 TDGISWTK
-778 GNMPSAMKW
+778 GNMRGGSWYSVCYGNNKYVAVVNSSTTMAYIPDSEFDLLKFKESSVSASGSRTIQSVCYGNGKYVAVATRTNTMAYSTDGINWTRGTMPSNQDW
-787 VSVCYGNDKYVAVS
+787 YSVCYGNDKYVAVAYDTNIMAY
-801 SLSSTTMAYSTDGIS
+801 STDGITWTEGNMPISKAWQSVCYGDGKYVAVATRTNTMAYSTDGIN
-816 WTQGSMPSEQQWRSV
+816 WTEGNMPRNEEWRLV
-831 CYGNSKYVAIAT
+831 CYGKDKFVAIAY
-843 NNSNIMA
+843 NSNIMA

-862 MPSEQQWCSVCY
+862 MPRNEEWNSVCYGNDKFVAVAYYSNIMAYSTDGISWTRGNMPSNQDWYSVCYGNGKYVAIATNNTNIMAYSTDGISWTKGNMPSNQRWDSVCY

-881 VANSNTKI
+881 VGSDAKI
-889 AYTLSDYLFHPLFDL
+889 AYALSDYLFHPLFDL

-910 VVLTEESNTRLA
+910 VVLTEEYNTRLT
-922 KIRDTFDNLLE
+922 KIRDTFDNFLE
-933 MSSKLIQ
+933 TNAKLTQ
-940 VNHSTLTDYNNTKL
+940 VNHSTLTDYNDSKL
-954 NLYQLPGYS
+954 NLYQLPEYS

-968 NTVSNSGVV
+968 NIESDGVLY
-977 RKLIPWGDYYIYLGH
+977 RLTPWGDYYICIA
-992 SVNTT
+992 NTDT
-997 TIAALDKSLSII
+997 NYIIKILDKSLSSII
-1009 PDSAESTRISSNK
+1009 DSYSNSHLS
-1022 NMYIDGITIKENTP
+1022 GITSMYLGGTTITENTP
-1036 NIISFDTVNFDI
+1036 YRISFSIIIFYNGTDGQYRWNKIYNTFV
-1048 NVSGYLISYILHCSY
+1048 
-1063 IKDST
+1063 KDPE

-1073 LDNII
+1073 R
-1078 SDTKQHTIMYP
+1078 DTGNSGSADGLVNSAKTI
-1089 NRICQIDNDK
+1089 NDVCQIANDK
-1099 YLIFTDTSAALA
+1099 YLVFTDTGADLA
-1111 TITEHETSGGDTVT
+1111 TVSDTVT

-1161 FSDCGDEIISSIQSG
+1161 FSDCGDEILSSIQSG
-1176 NLYSYDDQSQYS
+1176 NLYRYDDQSRYS

-1206 DTAVFTTNTG
+1206 DTGVFTTSTG
-1216 KDLLLRAKLKFT
+1216 KNLLLRAKLKFT